1 MVCIFRVVVL
11 VLQKSD
17 FQVMKY
23 ISQRYHR
30 FEHNIKKI
38 TFLLLPIIVAFGCGP
53 VSQPPAAGIALSF
66 DDRFVQEWAKLR
78 PLFKKYDARATFYV
92 TQFDSLKPEEIEILR
107 QLQADGH
114 EIGAHGATHARSI
127 DYVWQHSM
135 NDYFKN
141 EIEAELEPMKKAGL
155 KVSTFAH
162 PGGQQIWFID
172 QKLLKNYFCLLRDVA
187 LTERD
192 LKLFTL
198 RRPVF
203 GMNEIYYRFD
213 GNPTVSAL
221 LIDQGANV
229 PMKALREGLIRAKNT
244 NSTLM
249 LFGHRP
255 LFESS
260 GEKYGFGVSRLDS
273 ILAESKKLGLRT
285 YTMSQLIAL
294 SRR

>member
-1 MVCIFRVVVL
+1 MNKIFKKRA
-11 VLQKSD
+11 KSL
-17 FQVMKY
+17 
-23 ISQRYHR
+23 S
-30 FEHNIKKI
+30 KI
-38 TFLLLPIIVAFGCGP
+38 QCVFGLLIAFFA
-53 VSQPPAAGIALSF
+53 VSCHSAVNRPTAGIALSF

-78 PLFKKYDARATFYV
+78 PLLKKYEAHATFYV
-92 TQFDSLKPEEIEILR
+92 TQFDSLKPEEIEILL

-135 NDYFKN
+135 ADYFKN

-229 PMKALREGLIRAKNT
+229 PMKALREGMIRARNT
-244 NSTLM
+244 QAAMM
-249 LFGHRP
+249 LFGHCP
-255 LFESS
+255 LFGNER
-260 GEKYGFGVSRLDS
+260 GKYGFTVSRLDS
-273 ILAESKKLGLRT
+273 ILAESQKLGLRS